1 MKKLLLILALIPL
14 LAMGQKEHVVKEY
27 CYVYPWKISNA
38 KITTEKG
45 DSIISDSLGNKI
57 KFNTL
62 PAILNYMSKNGWEL
76 QETITNANQAVVF
89 FVFWRIKREG
99 E

>member
-14 LAMGQKEHVVKEY
+14 FAMGQKEHVVKEY

-38 KITTEKG
+38 KIITEKG

-57 KFNTL
+57 KFKTL

-76 QETITNANQAVVF
+76 QETITNINQAVDF
-89 FVFWRIKREG
+89 YVFWRIAQEG